1 MERFW
6 RAWITVGASEVDPYL
21 KCSHNNKSLFGESQH
36 SYIIFFRVL
45 QTYSEVDLTASH
57 HVVQEGVLSHQLQ
70 EAENVKN
77 LDRFLVYNGAAV
89 TERIYDMEWNGTR
102 GHH

>member
-1 MERFW
+1 M
-6 RAWITVGASEVDPYL
+6 
-21 KCSHNNKSLFGESQH
+21 C
-36 SYIIFFRVL
+36 VL

-70 EAENVKN
+70 EAENVKG

-89 TERIYDMEWNGTR
+89 TEGIYDMEWNAPLG
-102 GHH
+102 GYQHVFGFSFVGGGSK